1 LPEPGRRAKVRVL
14 RVIAR
19 LNIGGPAYHV
29 SLLSGRL
36 DPETYDTLLLAGRV
50 GPGEGSFEGLAEQY
64 GAHLQIVDA
73 LGPEL
78 RPLRDL
84 RAFFVLRRAIRRF
97 RPDIV
102 HTHTAKAG
110 LLGRLAALTASRRR
124 PITVHTFHGHV
135 LEGYFGRFA
144 TAFYRLLEC
153 WLARFTDRLIAV
165 SEATVDDLVRLRVA
179 PREKF
184 EVIPVGLDLDR
195 FLGLSDE
202 DGGEFREQVG
212 AGADDVLLVYA
223 GRLVPIKRVDR
234 AIRAVAVAR
243 AHGVG
248 ARLAVVGDGPLR
260 EELVALRDSLE
271 LGDAVRFL
279 GYRERLESA
288 IAGADVA
295 ILTSDNEG
303 TPVFLIEA
311 AAGATP
317 AAATSVGGIPDV
329 VTPETGLLVA
339 RDDEPELAQAVER
352 LGRDRELRAALGAHA
367 REHVRSRFASSRLLD
382 DINRLYSRLL
392 DERAERAS

>member
-1 LPEPGRRAKVRVL
+1 VL

-36 DPETYDTLLLAGRV
+36 DPRTYDTLLMAGRV
-50 GPGEGSFEGLAEQY
+50 GPGEASFEELAEQY
-64 GAHLQIVDA
+64 GARLQIVDA

-78 RPLRDL
+78 NPLRDF
-84 RAFFVLRRAIRRF
+84 RAFWALRKAIRGF

-110 LLGRLAALTASRRR
+110 LLGRIAALTASGKR

-144 TAFYRLLEC
+144 SAFYRLLER
-153 WLARFTDRLIAV
+153 WLARVSDRLIAV
-165 SEATVDDLVRLRVA
+165 SEATVDDLVRLGVA
-179 PREKF
+179 PRERF

-195 FLGLSDE
+195 FLKLSDD
-202 DGGEFREQVG
+202 DGSEFREQAG
-212 AGADDVLLVYA
+212 AGPDDILLVYA

-243 AHGVG
+243 AEGLG
-248 ARLAVVGDGPLR
+248 ATLAIVGDGPLR
-260 EELVALRDSLE
+260 EELTALRDSLE
-271 LGDAVRFL
+271 LSDAVRFL
-279 GYRERLESA
+279 GYTEGLEGA
-288 IAGADVA
+288 VAGADVA

-317 AAATSVGGIPDV
+317 AVATSVGGVPDV
-329 VTPETGLLVA
+329 VRPETGVLVA
-339 RDDEPELAQAVER
+339 RDNEQELAQAVGR
-352 LGRDRELRAALGAHA
+352 LGRDQELRTVLGGRA
-367 REHVRSRFASSRLLD
+367 REHVRVRFDYVRLLD
-382 DINRLYSRLL
+382 DIDSLYRRLL
-392 DERAERAS
+392 DDRADQAS